1 MKIILDECLPKRLTK
16 IIPFDQ
22 VFTVPQIGLAGFSD
36 TELLNALDEKNID
49 VFITIDNNIE
59 YQQKFQNRLFG
70 TIIIRAVSNRFQ
82 DLLPLETELV
92 ETIPKLKNGIVIRVP
107 D

>member
-1 MKIILDECLPKRLTK
+1 MKIILDECLPKRLTS

-22 VFTVPQIGLAGFSD
+22 VFSVPQIGLAGFSD
-36 TELLNALDEKNID
+36 TELLNALDEKKID

-59 YQQKFQNRLFG
+59 YQQKFLNRLFG

-82 DLLPLETELV
+82 DLLPLKTQLLD
-92 ETIPKLKNGIVIRVP
+92 TIPKLQNGMIIRVP

>member
-36 TELLNALDEKNID
+36 TELLNALDEKKID
-49 VFITIDNNIE
+49 VFINVCKSIN
-59 YQQKFQNRLFG
+59 
-70 TIIIRAVSNRFQ
+70 
-82 DLLPLETELV
+82 LEQFD
-92 ETIPKLKNGIVIRVP
+92 KS
-107 D
+107 